1 MERVNYG
8 VKSCCELIRDLY
20 LLISWGKN
28 LSRILS
34 RSLCACAK
42 HCLSIRMCTQCW
54 TQKQDENSILCIV
67 TKKKLCKF
75 IIQDQLQQSLQF
87 MSCLC
92 SCHWMFKLRTGYDDQ
107 DWLRKTNSRIEF
119 WKSGFKMTVLNPKVL
134 FREWLLFCIL
144 AMFYCLHEFPSSL
157 HCLLGDISIMVFSQ
171 YLEFLDIKG
180 NCLVLCKC
188 SRKLWPDFR
197 CER

>member
-34 RSLCACAK
+34 RSLCACVK

-67 TKKKLCKF
+67 TEKLCKC
-75 IIQDQLQQSLQF
+75 IIQEHLQQSLQF

-107 DWLRKTNSRIEF
+107 DWWRKTNSRIEF
-119 WKSGFKMTVLNPKVL
+119 WKSGHDSFKSKGSISRMASVLYFGHVL
-134 FREWLLFCIL
+134 LPPWVSQQFALSLRWYINHGFQLIL
-144 AMFYCLHEFPSSL
+144 GIPGY
-157 HCLLGDISIMVFSQ
+157 
-171 YLEFLDIKG
+171 
-180 NCLVLCKC
+180 
-188 SRKLWPDFR
+188 
-197 CER
+197 